1 MIHLSTIVW
10 HPVLPS
16 GLVALATVIGVLLVL
31 ATYAL
36 LAKPRRRNAKLLPAL
51 RLLVLGLLVFL
62 LLQPERRRERVRK
75 ELPVMAVVL
84 DVSASMTEKLG
95 PNEKSRAQRAVEF
108 LDSDI
113 IRRLNKGFRVRC
125 FTVGGRAESV
135 PSTWDDVKFNAPD
148 SRLLPGLE
156 VVFDRLRNENMA
168 GIVVVSDGLDRS
180 GGDSESI
187 SLHFPLYVPSLE
199 QPFTV
204 DEVVEQEWMIA
215 DVSYPKRTIAGWTAP
230 VEVMVR
236 RSGNAQSAVLPV
248 RLYSDSELVESREIR
263 FARDAM
269 LERLRFDISPDRVGA
284 AYYTIEIEPEQ
295 DGRADNNVFQ
305 FMVEVIDSE
314 MRVLYLEGTPRWEFK
329 FFKNALFR
337 ESQFSLDAF
346 VQAANGV
353 FLSFDETKGMSAD
366 GSGAPDLSG
375 SNLEKYKV
383 LVLGELES
391 AAVDANA
398 AAIETFVENGGGLL
412 ILGGGRSFSAEGVA
426 QHPTL
431 QKLLPARPDPKG
443 MMVDAGFQLNFT
455 PEGHQHPA
463 LSGLTGAVAIPPV
476 LSLWKPTRL
485 HALGTALLT
494 APDASPLIAV
504 RRYGRGRTAVILT
517 DSLWRWRMAGRT
529 VGGRDGKDSL
539 YDRFYSQLVHWLAP
553 SGKDLQGDA
562 GFEMVVSGHEFKLRE
577 PVRIGAV
584 TGLAPGALDS
594 LQCQVEG
601 PGGTQV
607 FTMTPTPLGAE
618 FGVGTPVEGFAF
630 TFRAQAPGRYT
641 ASAGLPDGSDRD
653 QVEFLVTRPR
663 GEQTGAPI
671 NRDLLQALAARSGG
685 RFASLSEWKGLLKG
699 VRGETREV
707 VVTEE
712 KPIWDYAIILLL
724 ATTLLATEWYLRRR
738 SNLM

>member
-1 MIHLSTIVW
+1 MIKLATIVW
-10 HPVLPS
+10 HPVLS
-16 GLVALATVIGVLLVL
+16 SWGVALATVVGVFLVL

-36 LAKPRRRNAKLLPAL
+36 AKPRGQNAWLLPAL

-62 LLQPERRRERVRK
+62 LLQPERRRERVRE

-95 PNEKSRAQRAVEF
+95 PNKKSRAQLAAEF
-108 LDSDI
+108 LNSDEV
-113 IRRLNKGFRVRC
+113 RQLDKRFRVRH
-125 FTVGGRAESV
+125 FTVGARAESV
-135 PSTWDDVKFNAPD
+135 PATWDDVRFNSPE
-148 SRLLPGLE
+148 SRLLTGLQT
-156 VVFDRLRNENMA
+156 VFDRMQDESMA
-168 GIVVVSDGLDRS
+168 GVIVVSDGLDRS
-180 GGDSESI
+180 GGDPDSVP
-187 SLHFPLYVPSLE
+187 LRFPLYIPSLE
-199 QPFTV
+199 KPFEV
-204 DEVVEQEWMIA
+204 DERVEQEWTIA

-236 RSGNAQSAVLPV
+236 RSGGLGAKTLPV
-248 RLYSDSELVESREIR
+248 RLYADTELVETREIR
-263 FARDAM
+263 FEKGAR
-269 LERLRFDISPDRVGA
+269 LEHLRFDISPETVGA
-284 AYYTIEIEPEQ
+284 AYYTIEIEPDE
-295 DGRADNNVFQ
+295 DGRPDNNVFQ

-353 FLSFDETKGMSAD
+353 FLAFDETRGMSAD
-366 GSGAPDLSG
+366 GGGTPDLSAE
-375 SNLEKYKV
+375 SLSKYKV
-383 LVLGELES
+383 LVLGELE
-391 AAVDANA
+391 ADAINANA
-398 AAIETFVENGGGLL
+398 EAIEAFVETGGGLL
-412 ILGGGRSFSAEGVA
+412 ILGGRRSFSANGVA
-426 QHPTL
+426 QQPTL
-431 QKLLPARPDPKG
+431 QKLLPVRPAPDG
-443 MMVDAGFQLNFT
+443 MMVDARFQLNFT

-476 LSLWKPTRL
+476 LSLWKPVRL

-529 VGGRDGKDSL
+529 VSGRDDAKDPL

-584 TGLAPGALDS
+584 TGLAQGALDS
-594 LQCQVEG
+594 LQCQVDG
-601 PGGTQV
+601 PGGSQV
-607 FTMTPTPLGAE
+607 FSMTPVLLGAE
-618 FGVGTPVEGFAF
+618 FGVGTPVDGYAF
-630 TFRAQAPGRYT
+630 TFRAEIPGRYT
-641 ASAGLPDGSDRD
+641 ASSGLPDGSDRD
-653 QVEFLVTRPR
+653 QLEFLVERPR
-663 GEQTGAPI
+663 DEMTGAPI
-671 NRDLLQALAARSGG
+671 NRSLLETLAERSGG
-685 RFASLSEWKGLLKG
+685 RFASLSEWDGLLKG
-699 VRGETREV
+699 VHGLTREIA
-707 VVTEE
+707 VTEE

-724 ATTLLATEWYLRRR
+724 VIGLLVSEWFLRRKA
-738 SNLM
+738 NLM